1 MRKEPH
7 PRTLHLS
14 LSLYPNCWLSLWPE
28 QLGDLLSL
36 SLFVCQWVLRDAHRR
51 QQAHLRPHPQAASR
65 LSPCSQGD
73 SFKTMRSGT
82 LLWEQLSFG
91 CRADSQRRP

>member
-36 SLFVCQWVLRDAHRR
+36 SLFVCQWVLHEYT
-51 QQAHLRPHPQAASR
+51 QETTSPPQA
-65 LSPCSQGD
+65 SPPSCQPPFPLFPG
-73 SFKTMRSGT
+73 
-82 LLWEQLSFG
+82 
-91 CRADSQRRP
+91 